1 MTVMVILVILVII
14 SDFSD
19 DKNDDNGDDYL
30 DRIIISQLLKAPLSS
45 SLVSKHTEPNV
56 QEWVGE
62 VNGCLPEDK
71 NCTRSLNEREK
82 MCAMTFQSQ
91 EYQKG

>member
-1 MTVMVILVILVII
+1 MVILVII

-30 DRIIISQLLKAPLSS
+30 DRIIISQLLKAPWSRS
-45 SLVSKHTEPNV
+45 FVSEHTEPNV

-62 VNGCLPEDK
+62 VNGWLPEDK
-71 NCTRSLNEREK
+71 NCTPSLNEREK

-91 EYQKG
+91 EYQKSGGG

>member
-1 MTVMVILVILVII
+1 MILVII
-14 SDFSD
+14 GD

-30 DRIIISQLLKAPLSS
+30 DRIIISQLLKAPWSR
-45 SLVSKHTEPNV
+45 SLVSEHTEPNV

-62 VNGCLPEDK
+62 VNRWLPEDK

-91 EYQKG
+91 EYQKSGGG